1 MFLLCVGICVII
13 WWCVRRG
20 RKKREDGQDLVDNM
34 HQPAPPNT
42 PPPNSPSLPEVA
54 EPAANPEGHGGQA
67 LQALG
72 TGDIDSGSVH
82 LDLHQLHHA
91 QAGSREL
98 LCGKADATSVC
109 GVPTEETALHPSPSK
124 PTQVEENC
132 DSEFAEGGL
141 LRLAINS
148 GAAGF
153 TAVREGETS
162 EVRPVLCPY
171 VYALLVFVRFIPSL
185 KVKPNIAAHSA
196 GSNQRP
202 AQPSQTKRYGG
213 Q

>member
-1 MFLLCVGICVII
+1 MFLLCVGVLICVII
-13 WWCVRRG
+13 GWCVQRG
-20 RKKREDGQDLVDNM
+20 RKKREDGEDLVHNM
-34 HQPAPPNT
+34 HQPGPPNT

-54 EPAANPEGHGGQA
+54 EPAADPEGLGGQA

-91 QAGSREL
+91 QAGSREH
-98 LCGKADATSVC
+98 LCGKDDATSVC
-109 GVPTEETALHPSPSK
+109 DVPTEETVSHS
-124 PTQVEENC
+124 TQVEENC
-132 DSEFAEGGL
+132 DSENANGGL
-141 LRLAINS
+141 LRLSMNS

-171 VYALLVFVRFIPSL
+171 VHALLVFVRFIP
-185 KVKPNIAAHSA
+185 
-196 GSNQRP
+196 
-202 AQPSQTKRYGG
+202 
-213 Q
+213 